1 MCQQTTSTVISTI
14 PTLLVQHVSTNDQYC
29 HFNKTYITMISIE
42 STFSWGG
49 GLNFRALKSVTI
61 HTY

>member
-49 GLNFRALKSVTI
+49 GIKL
-61 HTY
+61 